1 MTEERYISL
10 LSHVSSIV
18 RLRDVASA
26 KLVSIRQEKDKWTSM
41 KNNPEYQNQENVR
54 KGRIDDILMDLRS
67 EELQT
72 MLDVEAYNDMLGL
85 AEEKLSEYNSTD
97 KDTTVYPK
105 KTMKV
110 E

>member
-26 KLVSIRQEKDKWTSM
+26 KLVSIREEKDKWTSM
-41 KNNPEYQNQENVR
+41 KHNPEYQNQENVR

-97 KDTTVYPK
+97 KDKSVYPK